1 MTVNSKETFVWRC
14 APWIA
19 TVPKVITTA
28 LRYACFE
35 IMDFL
40 LRWFKDK
47 IWKSTFCFLQN
58 ILGYK
63 DFETLLSQKS
73 QLSMSFPDGSVRSD
87 ETFQLKRQVMYTLK
101 FSENISGQ
109 YDLIVIRKNYPY
121 VPISTCPFQ
130 LPTMPN
136 VKFREIALTHD
147 NVTHYGVTFTA
158 ESCNTLSIRFLDTSS
173 MLSQKDRQMNLA
185 FRRAKQI
192 QLLLFSHGPTTLL
205 AKVISEMKE
214 YNNISYFLKQ

>member
-1 MTVNSKETFVWRC
+1 MKR
-14 APWIA
+14 
-19 TVPKVITTA
+19 
-28 LRYACFE
+28 
-35 IMDFL
+35 
-40 LRWFKDK
+40 FKDK
-47 IWKSTFCFLQN
+47 IWKSTFRFLQN

-87 ETFQLKRQVMYTLK
+87 ATFQLKRQVMYTLK

-136 VKFREIALTHD
+136 VQFREIALTHD

-205 AKVISEMKE
+205 GKVKS
-214 YNNISYFLKQ
+214 NLRN

>member
-1 MTVNSKETFVWRC
+1 MFCWCKR
-14 APWIA
+14 
-19 TVPKVITTA
+19 
-28 LRYACFE
+28 
-35 IMDFL
+35 
-40 LRWFKDK
+40 FKDNL
-47 IWKSTFCFLQN
+47 WKCTFRFLQN
-58 ILGYK
+58 LLEYK
-63 DFETLLSQKS
+63 DFETLLNQKCE
-73 QLSMSFPDGSVRSD
+73 LSMSFPDGSVRSD
-87 ETFQLKRQVMYTLK
+87 GTFQLKRQVMHTLK
-101 FSENISGQ
+101 FSECISGQ

-136 VKFREIALTHD
+136 VQFQEIAVTHD

-173 MLSQKDRQMNLA
+173 MLSQRDRQMKLA

-205 AKVISEMKE
+205 AKVK
-214 YNNISYFLKQ
+214 SYVRNELIMFPIL

>member
-1 MTVNSKETFVWRC
+1 M
-14 APWIA
+14 
-19 TVPKVITTA
+19 
-28 LRYACFE
+28 
-35 IMDFL
+35 
-40 LRWFKDK
+40 
-47 IWKSTFCFLQN
+47 QN
-58 ILGYK
+58 ILEYK
-63 DFETLLSQKS
+63 DFETLLNQTCE
-73 QLSMSFPDGSVRSD
+73 LSMSFPDGSVRSD
-87 ETFQLKRQVMYTLK
+87 GTFQLKRQIMHTLK
-101 FSENISGQ
+101 FSESISGQ

-136 VKFREIALTHD
+136 VQFQEIGVTHD

-173 MLSQKDRQMNLA
+173 MLSQRDRQMKLA

-205 AKVISEMKE
+205 AKVK
-214 YNNISYFLKQ
+214 SYVRNESITFPIL

>member
-1 MTVNSKETFVWRC
+1 
-14 APWIA
+14 
-19 TVPKVITTA
+19 
-28 LRYACFE
+28 
-35 IMDFL
+35 MDSDSNDSDYNGTQVTLKSRMFCWCK
-40 LRWFKDK
+40 RFKDHL
-47 IWKSTFCFLQN
+47 WKCTFRFLQN
-58 ILGYK
+58 LLEYK
-63 DFETLLSQKS
+63 DFETLLNQKCE
-73 QLSMSFPDGSVRSD
+73 LVMSFPDGSVRSD
-87 ETFQLKRQVMYTLK
+87 GTFQLKRQVMHTLK
-101 FSENISGQ
+101 FSECISGQ

-136 VKFREIALTHD
+136 VQFQEIAVTHD

-173 MLSQKDRQMNLA
+173 MLSQRDRQMKLA

-205 AKVISEMKE
+205 AKVK
-214 YNNISYFLKQ
+214 SYVRNESITFPIL